1 MMEDADSIQSVSM
14 ASDSII
20 PAKRVSAVH
29 KADTLRNVAIA
40 GEQPDS
46 IVADSVPAEHHY
58 GVLLTPPEVEH
69 VGQRNDMAWDMSY
82 IYGVFLLLFCVIGL
96 RFRDSRKYISVMI
109 RNLIKVRIRSNVFD
123 ETVRETSFLVLLNL
137 MCSCSMGVLLYG
149 AIEMMVSRVPE
160 YFSLGLSA

>member
-46 IVADSVPAEHHY
+46 IVADSVRSEEH
-58 GVLLTPPEVEH
+58 
-69 VGQRNDMAWDMSY
+69 
-82 IYGVFLLLFCVIGL
+82 
-96 RFRDSRKYISVMI
+96 
-109 RNLIKVRIRSNVFD
+109 
-123 ETVRETSFLVLLNL
+123 TSELQ
-137 MCSCSMGVLLYG
+137 S
-149 AIEMMVSRVPE
+149 P
-160 YFSLGLSA
+160 